1 MAENPNP
8 VWPKIVI
15 TPDVGITEHFGVDS
29 KVGSLDKNDGTYQY
43 LASGRHGDLIL
54 SEALGEYYELAKSGR
69 LFGTSRQAG
78 AVFGTALTATA
89 ITYTLYNPPG
99 SMFDLVLLQT
109 CVTMSAGQVTTT
121 NAPIVVYGASLVTEE
136 VNPITNTEL
145 VIRNARLGG
154 PGSWAKAWSASTLPS
169 APIVIRVHPA
179 AHVCQNLGTVIQAPG
194 NAGIDYV
201 NGAIVLGPNTGVT
214 LQGIATTTQV
224 TMIASMLWAELPR

>member
-8 VWPKIVI
+8 VWPKIDI
-15 TPDVGITEHFGVDS
+15 SPDVGIHEHFGVDS

-43 LASGRHGDLIL
+43 LRSGRHGDLIL
-54 SEALGEYYELAKSGR
+54 SEACGEYYELAKTGR
-69 LFGTSRQAG
+69 LFGTSMQAG
-78 AVFGTALTATA
+78 AVFGVALTVTA

-109 CVTMSAGQVTTT
+109 CVAMSAGQVTTT
-121 NAPIVVYGASLVTEE
+121 NAPIVVYGASLITEDI
-136 VNPITNTEL
+136 NPATNTAI

-154 PGSWAKAWSASTLPS
+154 PGSWAKVWSASTLPS
-169 APIVIRVHPA
+169 APIVIRVHPTA
-179 AHVCQNLGTVIQAPG
+179 RVCQTGGTVIQASG
-194 NAGIDYV
+194 SNGVDYV

-224 TMIASMLWAELPR
+224 TMAASMLWAELPR